1 MDPVVVTNTSR
12 YQWDYPVSVQI
23 EQWQWLQQD
32 LKAADRNRSSAPWIF
47 VFAHFPLY
55 CSGGGDCLRQA
66 SYMRNG
72 IPNYTEYAWEKV
84 LQDYKVD
91 MYISGHMHNYERT
104 LPVYNGTS
112 HKKWLANPNVIRGAD
127 APIYIVTGAPGNVE
141 GQTAF
146 KSALPFSAARSQN
159 YGYNH
164 MVIHNDTHLE
174 WTFIVACDAN
184 LTASQCNHSSD
195 VGTVADTML
204 LVK

>member
-1 MDPVVVTNTSR
+1 MHHGRNNWWYSFNIGNAHFVSLNSNAVMDPVVVTNTSR

-91 MYISGHMHNYERT
+91 IYISGHKTPSR
-104 LPVYNGTS
+104 VQR
-112 HKKWLANPNVIRGAD
+112 HKPQKVA
-127 APIYIVTGAPGNVE
+127 
-141 GQTAF
+141 GQS
-146 KSALPFSAARSQN
+146 KCYPW
-159 YGYNH
+159 GG
-164 MVIHNDTHLE
+164 
-174 WTFIVACDAN
+174 C
-184 LTASQCNHSSD
+184 SD
-195 VGTVADTML
+195 LHRHGSTR
-204 LVK
+204 